1 MYQSTVD
8 QQHMGILKS
17 CLVSIAVLLLLQSC
31 QMMRQ
36 SSKHGFN
43 EGYYKSRLLRKK
55 VKTLYVVPDADSI
68 RVYSRKKLSKGAV
81 DTAEALKLAFPANEK
96 PTTFE
101 NYLFRQNTFDADLQS
116 ILFKYRPARHPYPHQ
131 INTSFNG
138 VIYLGYR
145 TDMYHL
151 RYRQTPLQVFGA
163 RSDTTGS
170 AWARLPALALRLY
183 KEPTLKRA
191 IRFTTTALSIFQEL
205 PQLSPSK
212 KSPCA

>member
-1 MYQSTVD
+1 
-8 QQHMGILKS
+8 MGILKS
-17 CLVSIAVLLLLQSC
+17 CLASFAILLLFQSC

-43 EGYYKSRLLRKK
+43 EGYYKSRLFRKK

-96 PTTFE
+96 PAAFE
-101 NYLFRQNTFDADLQS
+101 NYLFRQNTFDADLLS

-138 VIYLGYR
+138 VIYIGYR

-151 RYRQTPLQVFGA
+151 RYQQTPV
-163 RSDTTGS
+163 
-170 AWARLPALALRLY
+170 
-183 KEPTLKRA
+183 
-191 IRFTTTALSIFQEL
+191 
-205 PQLSPSK
+205 
-212 KSPCA
+212 